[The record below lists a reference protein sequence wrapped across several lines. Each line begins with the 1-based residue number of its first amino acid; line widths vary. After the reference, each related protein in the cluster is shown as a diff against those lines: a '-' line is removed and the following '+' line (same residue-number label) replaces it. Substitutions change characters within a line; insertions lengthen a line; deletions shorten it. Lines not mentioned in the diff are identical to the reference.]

1 MRELMCV
8 WVVCTHPGGWN
19 RVYLTTTN
27 INNKHQKLIISISL
41 KNYTSLGAHEE
52 TDEIDVIKVTKL
64 AITHT
69 SDENHTYT
77 HSSMNMD
84 E

>member
-1 MRELMCV
+1 MCV
-8 WVVCTHPGGWN
+8 SRLHAHKADGNG
-19 RVYLTTTN
+19 VYLTTTN
-27 INNKHQKLIISISL
+27 INIKHHIISISL

>member
-1 MRELMCV
+1 MCV
-8 WVVCTHPGGWN
+8 SRLHAHKADGNG
-19 RVYLTTTN
+19 VYLTTTN
-27 INNKHQKLIISISL
+27 INIKHHIISISL

-52 TDEIDVIKVTKL
+52 TDEISGIKVTQL
-64 AITHT
+64 AITKT
-69 SDENHTYT
+69 ADGNHTYT